1 MRAVQRQGATSSHS
15 VRGVNYSTS
24 PLLASK
30 TPPWRSRFLVMMVG
44 VAFLALAGRALYVQV
59 IESEFFQKKGEER
72 FASTVQ
78 LPASRGRI
86 MDRHGQILAISV
98 NAPTISANP
107 QQFKANNEQKRAL
120 VSLLRMPL
128 KEFNAKLND
137 DGAYVVLK
145 RQIDDGVARQI
156 KALGIKGLHVE
167 PGYIRRYPE
176 NEAAAHVVGFTDI
189 EDKGQEGIELTF
201 QRQLQGTTGS
211 RGVVKDRLGRVV
223 EELGEPVV
231 PRDGRDVQLTID
243 SKVQALAYQRIR
255 DAVQQ
260 HRAKAGSVVVLDAQS
275 GEILALANYP
285 SYLPGERRNLT
296 GAQLRNRAITDVFE
310 PGSTVKPFIAAKAL
324 ENGIVRP
331 ETVLDGH
338 PFRVGPL
345 LVNDGSHGADAFTVA
360 QVVQKSSNVGTV
372 KLAQRLDNKEMGEML
387 AALGFGTKPQIGFPG
402 AATGKLRPWK
412 TWKPVEKA
420 TMSYGYGLSA
430 SLLQIARAYTALAR
444 DGELAPLTLIK
455 GEEALPAVRV
465 FEPETA
471 RTMRQLMRGT
481 VSKEGTAPLAQPIG
495 YSAGG
500 KTGTAEKQEG
510 NGYNSDKHRSWFT
523 GISPIDN
530 PRVVVAVMIDE
541 PTGVYFGGLVAA
553 PVFKVVVE
561 QALRTL
567 NVPPDL
573 EVKAPA
579 LTAQTEPG
587 RPAPARRANA
597 KPVAVARA
605 EDRAAAQA
613 TH

>member
-1 MRAVQRQGATSSHS
+1 MKAVSRRRSSS
-15 VRGVNYSTS
+15 VNAVRGVNYSTS

-44 VAFLALAGRALYVQV
+44 LGFLALAGRALHVQV

-72 FASTVQ
+72 YASTIQ

-86 MDRHGQILAISV
+86 LDRNGQILAISI
-98 NAPTISANP
+98 NAPTISVNP
-107 QQFKANNEQKRAL
+107 QQFKASDEQKRAL

-128 KEFNAKLND
+128 KEFDAKLAD
-137 DGAYVVLK
+137 GGAYVVLR
-145 RQIDDGVARQI
+145 RQIDDGVAQQI
-156 KALGIKGLHVE
+156 KALRVKGLTIE

-189 EDKGQEGIELTF
+189 EDKGQEGIEFAF
-201 QRQLQGTTGS
+201 QRQLQGHTGS
-211 RGVVKDRLGRVV
+211 RGVVKDRLGRIV
-223 EELGEPVV
+223 EELGEPVD
-231 PRDGRDVQLTID
+231 PHDGRDVQLTID
-243 SKVQALAYQRIR
+243 SQIQALAYQRIR
-255 DAVQQ
+255 DAVQE
-260 HRAKAGSVVVLDAQS
+260 HKAKAGSVVVLDAQS

-310 PGSTVKPFIAAKAL
+310 PGSTVKPFIVSMAL
-324 ENGIVRP
+324 EKGFVRP
-331 ETVLDGH
+331 DTVLDTH
-338 PFRVGPL
+338 PFKVGPL
-345 LVNDGSHGADAFTVA
+345 LVNDGSHSHDALTVA
-360 QVVQKSSNVGTV
+360 QVIQKSSNVGTV
-372 KLAQRLDNKEMGEML
+372 KMSQRLDNKELGEML
-387 AALGFGTKPQIGFPG
+387 ASLGFGTKPQIGFPG

-455 GEEALPAVRV
+455 GEQALPAVRI

-471 RTMRQLMRGT
+471 RTMRQLLRGT
-481 VSKEGTAPLAQPIG
+481 VSAEGTAPLAQPVG

-510 NGYNSDKHRSWFT
+510 RGYNSDKHRAWFS

-553 PVFKVVVE
+553 PVFKTVVE
-561 QALRTL
+561 QTLRTL
-567 NVPPDL
+567 GVQPDM
-573 EVKAPA
+573 EVKPPVVAA
-579 LTAQTEPG
+579 K
-587 RPAPARRANA
+587 ANA
-597 KPVAVARA
+597 KGAQPVAVARNDEQEA
-605 EDRAAAQA
+605 M
-613 TH
+613 H

>member
-1 MRAVQRQGATSSHS
+1 MKAVQRQGATSSHS

-30 TPPWRSRFLVMMVG
+30 TPPWRSRFLVLLVG
-44 VAFLALAGRALYVQV
+44 LGFLALSGRALYVQV
-59 IESEFFQKKGEER
+59 LESDFFQKKGEER
-72 FASTVQ
+72 YASTLQ

-86 MDRHGQILAISV
+86 LDRHGQILAISV
-98 NAPTISANP
+98 NAPTISVNP
-107 QQFKANNEQKRAL
+107 QQFKANDEQKRAL
-120 VSLLRMPL
+120 VSLLHMPL
-128 KEFNAKLND
+128 KEFNAKLD
-137 DGAYVVLK
+137 DGGAYVVLK
-145 RQIDDGVARQI
+145 RQIDDGLAQQI
-156 KALGIKGLHVE
+156 RALKVKGLTIE

-189 EDKGQEGIELTF
+189 EDRGQEGIELTF
-201 QRQLQGTTGS
+201 QRQLQGHGGS

-223 EELGEPVV
+223 EELGEPVD

-243 SKVQALAYQRIR
+243 SQVQALAYQRIR
-255 DAVQQ
+255 DAVQE
-260 HRAKAGSVVVLDAQS
+260 HKAKAGSVVVLDAQS

-296 GAQLRNRAITDVFE
+296 GSQLRNRAITDVFE
-310 PGSTVKPFIAAKAL
+310 PGSTVKPFIVSMAL
-324 ENGIVRP
+324 EKGFVKP
-331 ETVLDGH
+331 DTVLDTR
-338 PFRVGPL
+338 PFKVGPL
-345 LVNDGSHGADAFTVA
+345 LVNDGSHQHDALTVA
-360 QVVQKSSNVGTV
+360 QVIQKSSNVGTV
-372 KLAQRLDNKEMGEML
+372 KMSQRLDNKEMGEML
-387 AALGFGTKPQIGFPG
+387 AELGFGTKPQIGFPG

-430 SLLQIARAYTALAR
+430 SLLQIARAYTAIAR
-444 DGELAPLTLIK
+444 DGELAPLSLIK
-455 GEEALPAVRV
+455 GEEALPPVRI

-471 RTMRQLMRGT
+471 RTMRQLLRGT
-481 VSKEGTAPLAQPIG
+481 VSKEGTAPLAQPMG

-510 NGYNSDKHRSWFT
+510 RGYNSDKHRAWFS

-573 EVKAPA
+573 EVKAPV
-579 LTAQTEPG
+579 LTAQNSK
-587 RPAPARRANA
+587 PAPG
-597 KPVAVARA
+597 KPLAVARA
-605 EDRAAAQA
+605 DDAATGQA
-613 TH
+613 AH

>member
-1 MRAVQRQGATSSHS
+1 MRVSSSNS

-30 TPPWRSRFLVMMVG
+30 TPPWRSRFLVMLVG
-44 VAFLALAGRALYVQV
+44 LGFLALSGRALYVQV
-59 IESEFFQKKGEER
+59 LESDFFQKKGEER
-72 FASTVQ
+72 YASTVQ

-86 MDRHGQILAISV
+86 LDRHGQILAVSV
-98 NAPTISANP
+98 NAPTISVNP
-107 QQFKANNEQKRAL
+107 QQFKANDEQKRAL

-128 KEFNAKLND
+128 KDFNAKIAD
-137 DGAYVVLK
+137 GGAYVVLR
-145 RQIDDGVARQI
+145 RQIDDRLAQQI
-156 KALGIKGLHVE
+156 KALKVKGLTIE

-201 QRQLQGTTGS
+201 QRQLQGHGGS
-211 RGVVKDRLGRVV
+211 RGVVKDRLGRIV
-223 EELGEPVV
+223 EELGEPVD

-243 SKVQALAYQRIR
+243 SQVQALAYQRIR

-260 HRAKAGSVVVLDAQS
+260 HKAKAGSVVVLDAQS

-296 GAQLRNRAITDVFE
+296 GAQLRNRAVTDVFE
-310 PGSTVKPFIAAKAL
+310 PGSTVKPFIVSMAL
-324 ENGIVRP
+324 EKGFVRP
-331 ETVLDGH
+331 ETVLDTH
-338 PFRVGPL
+338 PFKVGPL
-345 LVNDGSHGADAFTVA
+345 LVNDGNHGREAMTVA
-360 QVVQKSSNVGTV
+360 QVIQKSSNVGTV
-372 KLAQRLDNKEMGEML
+372 RMSQRLDNKEMGEML
-387 AALGFGTKPQIGFPG
+387 AQLGFGAKPQIGFPG

-430 SLLQIARAYTALAR
+430 SLLQIARAYTAIAR
-444 DGELAPLTLIK
+444 DGELAPLSLIK
-455 GEEALPAVRV
+455 GEEALPGVRV

-471 RTMRQLMRGT
+471 RTMRQLLRGT
-481 VSKEGTAPLAQPIG
+481 VSTDGTAPLAQPIG

-510 NGYNSDKHRSWFT
+510 RGYNSDKHRAWFS
-523 GISPIDN
+523 GIAPIDQ

-567 NVPPDL
+567 GVPPDL
-573 EVKAPA
+573 EM
-579 LTAQTEPG
+579 
-587 RPAPARRANA
+587 PAPPVTTQATNPKTGART
-597 KPVAVARA
+597 VAVA
-605 EDRAAAQA
+605 QA
-613 TH
+613 DDDKVAH

>member
-1 MRAVQRQGATSSHS
+1 MKAVSRRRSSS
-15 VRGVNYSTS
+15 VNAVRGVNYSTS

-44 VAFLALAGRALYVQV
+44 LGFLALAGRALHVQV

-72 FASTVQ
+72 YASTIQ

-86 MDRHGQILAISV
+86 LDRNGQILAISI
-98 NAPTISANP
+98 NAPTISVNP
-107 QQFKANNEQKRAL
+107 QQFKASDEQKRAL

-128 KEFNAKLND
+128 KEFDAKLAD
-137 DGAYVVLK
+137 GGAYVVLR
-145 RQIDDGVARQI
+145 RQIDDGGAQQI
-156 KALGIKGLHVE
+156 KALRVKGLTIE

-189 EDKGQEGIELTF
+189 EDKGQEGIEFAF
-201 QRQLQGTTGS
+201 QRQLQGHTGS
-211 RGVVKDRLGRVV
+211 RGVVKDRLGRIV
-223 EELGEPVV
+223 EELGEPVD
-231 PRDGRDVQLTID
+231 PHDGRDVQLTID
-243 SKVQALAYQRIR
+243 SQIQALAYQRIR
-255 DAVQQ
+255 DAVQE
-260 HRAKAGSVVVLDAQS
+260 HKAKAGSVVVLDAQS

-310 PGSTVKPFIAAKAL
+310 PGSTVKPFIVSMAL
-324 ENGIVRP
+324 EKGFVRP
-331 ETVLDGH
+331 DTVLDTH
-338 PFRVGPL
+338 PFKVGPL
-345 LVNDGSHGADAFTVA
+345 LVNDGSHSHDALTVA
-360 QVVQKSSNVGTV
+360 QVIQKSSNVGTV
-372 KLAQRLDNKEMGEML
+372 KMSQRLDNKEMGEML
-387 AALGFGTKPQIGFPG
+387 ASLGFGTKPQIGFPG

-455 GEEALPAVRV
+455 GEQALPAVRI

-471 RTMRQLMRGT
+471 RTMRQLLRGT
-481 VSKEGTAPLAQPIG
+481 VSAEGTAPLAQPIG

-510 NGYNSDKHRSWFT
+510 RGYNSDKHRAWFS

-553 PVFKVVVE
+553 PVFKTVVE
-561 QALRTL
+561 QTLRTL
-567 NVPPDL
+567 GVQPDM
-573 EVKAPA
+573 EVKPPVVAA
-579 LTAQTEPG
+579 K
-587 RPAPARRANA
+587 ANA
-597 KPVAVARA
+597 KGAQPVAVARNDEQEA
-605 EDRAAAQA
+605 M
-613 TH
+613 H

>member
-1 MRAVQRQGATSSHS
+1 MKAVQRQGATSSHS

-30 TPPWRSRFLVMMVG
+30 TPPWRSRFLVLLVG
-44 VAFLALAGRALYVQV
+44 VGFLALSGRALYVQV
-59 IESEFFQKKGEER
+59 LESDFFQKKGEER
-72 FASTVQ
+72 YASTLQ

-86 MDRHGQILAISV
+86 LDRHGQVLAISV
-98 NAPTISANP
+98 NAPTISVNP
-107 QQFKANNEQKRAL
+107 QQFKANDEQKRAL
-120 VSLLRMPL
+120 VSLLHMPL
-128 KEFNAKLND
+128 KEFNARLD
-137 DGAYVVLK
+137 DGGAYVVLK
-145 RQIDDGVARQI
+145 RQIDDGLAQQI
-156 KALGIKGLHVE
+156 RALKVKGLTIE

-201 QRQLQGTTGS
+201 QRQLQGHGGS

-223 EELGEPVV
+223 EDLGEPVD

-243 SKVQALAYQRIR
+243 SQVQALAYQRIR
-255 DAVQQ
+255 DAVQE
-260 HRAKAGSVVVLDAQS
+260 HKAKAGSVVVLDAQS

-310 PGSTVKPFIAAKAL
+310 PGSTVKPFIVSMAL
-324 ENGIVRP
+324 EKGFVKP
-331 ETVLDGH
+331 DTVLDTR
-338 PFRVGPL
+338 PFKVGPL
-345 LVNDGSHGADAFTVA
+345 LVNDGSHQHDALTVA
-360 QVVQKSSNVGTV
+360 QVIQKSSNVGTV
-372 KLAQRLDNKEMGEML
+372 KLSQRLDNKEMGEML
-387 AALGFGTKPQIGFPG
+387 AELGFGTKPQIGFPG

-430 SLLQIARAYTALAR
+430 SLLQIARAYTAIAR
-444 DGELAPLTLIK
+444 DGELAPLSLIK
-455 GEEALPAVRV
+455 GEEALPPVRV

-471 RTMRQLMRGT
+471 RTMRQLLRGT
-481 VSKEGTAPLAQPIG
+481 VSKEGTAPLAQPMG

-510 NGYNSDKHRSWFT
+510 RGYNSDKHRAWFS

-573 EVKAPA
+573 EVKAPV
-579 LTAQTEPG
+579 LTAQ
-587 RPAPARRANA
+587 NS
-597 KPVAVARA
+597 KPVRGKPLAVARA
-605 EDRAAAQA
+605 DDAVTGQAA
-613 TH
+613 H

>member
-1 MRAVQRQGATSSHS
+1 MKAVQRQGATSSHS

-30 TPPWRSRFLVMMVG
+30 TPPWRSRFLVLLVG
-44 VAFLALAGRALYVQV
+44 LGFLALSGRALYVQV
-59 IESEFFQKKGEER
+59 LESDFFQKKGEER
-72 FASTVQ
+72 YASTLQ

-86 MDRHGQILAISV
+86 LDRHGQILAISV
-98 NAPTISANP
+98 NAPTISVNP
-107 QQFKANNEQKRAL
+107 QQFKANDEQKRAL
-120 VSLLRMPL
+120 VSLLHMPL
-128 KEFNAKLND
+128 KEFNAKLD
-137 DGAYVVLK
+137 DGGAYVVLK
-145 RQIDDGVARQI
+145 RQIDDGLAQQI
-156 KALGIKGLHVE
+156 RALKVKGLTIE

-201 QRQLQGTTGS
+201 QRQLQGHGGS

-223 EELGEPVV
+223 EELGEPVD

-243 SKVQALAYQRIR
+243 SQVQALAYQRIR
-255 DAVQQ
+255 DAVQE
-260 HRAKAGSVVVLDAQS
+260 HKAKAGSVVVLDAQS

-296 GAQLRNRAITDVFE
+296 GSQLRNRAITDVFE
-310 PGSTVKPFIAAKAL
+310 PGSTVKPFIVSMAL
-324 ENGIVRP
+324 EKGFVKP
-331 ETVLDGH
+331 DTVLDTR
-338 PFRVGPL
+338 PFKVGPL
-345 LVNDGSHGADAFTVA
+345 LVNDGSHQHDALTVA
-360 QVVQKSSNVGTV
+360 QVIQKSSNVGTV
-372 KLAQRLDNKEMGEML
+372 KMSQRLDNKEMGEML
-387 AALGFGTKPQIGFPG
+387 AELGFGTKPQIGFPG

-430 SLLQIARAYTALAR
+430 SLLQIARAYTAIAR
-444 DGELAPLTLIK
+444 DGELAPLSLIK
-455 GEEALPAVRV
+455 GEEALPPVRI

-471 RTMRQLMRGT
+471 RTMRQLLRGT
-481 VSKEGTAPLAQPIG
+481 VSKDGTAPLAQPMG

-510 NGYNSDKHRSWFT
+510 RGYNSDKHRAWFS

-573 EVKAPA
+573 EVKAPV
-579 LTAQTEPG
+579 LTAQNSK
-587 RPAPARRANA
+587 PARG
-597 KPVAVARA
+597 KPLAVARA
-605 EDRAAAQA
+605 DDVATGQAA
-613 TH
+613 H

>member
-1 MRAVQRQGATSSHS
+1 MRAPSSNS

-30 TPPWRSRFLVMMVG
+30 TPPWRSRFLVMLVG
-44 VAFLALAGRALYVQV
+44 LGFLALAGRALYVQV
-59 IESEFFQKKGEER
+59 LESDFFQKKGEER
-72 FASTVQ
+72 YASTVQ

-86 MDRHGQILAISV
+86 LDRNGQILAISV
-98 NAPTISANP
+98 NAPTISVNP
-107 QQFKANNEQKRAL
+107 QQFKASGEQKRAL

-128 KEFNAKLND
+128 KEFDAKIAD
-137 DGAYVVLK
+137 GGAYVVLR
-145 RQIDDGVARQI
+145 RQIDDGIAQQI
-156 KALGIKGLHVE
+156 KALKVKGLTIE

-201 QRQLQGTTGS
+201 QRQLQGHGGS
-211 RGVVKDRLGRVV
+211 RGVVKDRLGRIV
-223 EELGEPVV
+223 EELGEPVD
-231 PRDGRDVQLTID
+231 PRDGRDVQLTVD
-243 SKVQALAYQRIR
+243 SQVQALAYQRIR

-260 HRAKAGSVVVLDAQS
+260 HHAKAGSVVVLDAQS
-275 GEILALANYP
+275 GDILALANYP

-296 GAQLRNRAITDVFE
+296 GAQLRNRAVTDVFE
-310 PGSTVKPFIAAKAL
+310 PGSTVKPFIVSMAL
-324 ENGIVRP
+324 EKGFVRP
-331 ETVLDGH
+331 DTVLDTH
-338 PFRVGPL
+338 PFKVGPL
-345 LVNDGSHGADAFTVA
+345 LVNDGSHGRDAMTVA
-360 QVVQKSSNVGTV
+360 QVIQKSSNVGTV
-372 KLAQRLDNKEMGEML
+372 KMSQRLDNKEMGEML
-387 AALGFGTKPQIGFPG
+387 AQLGFGTKPQIGFPG

-430 SLLQIARAYTALAR
+430 SLLQIARAYTAIAR

-455 GEEALPAVRV
+455 GEEALPSVRI

-471 RTMRQLMRGT
+471 RTMRQLLRGT
-481 VSKEGTAPLAQPIG
+481 VSTDGTAPLAQPIG

-510 NGYNSDKHRSWFT
+510 RGYNSDKHRAWFS
-523 GISPIDN
+523 GIAPIDH

-553 PVFKVVVE
+553 PVFKQVVE

-567 NVPPDL
+567 GVPPDL
-573 EVKAPA
+573 DM
-579 LTAQTEPG
+579 
-587 RPAPARRANA
+587 PAPLVTTQATNPKAGARA
-597 KPVAVARA
+597 VAVA
-605 EDRAAAQA
+605 QA
-613 TH
+613 NDDKVAH

>member
-1 MRAVQRQGATSSHS
+1 MKAVSRRRSSS
-15 VRGVNYSTS
+15 VNAVRGVNYSTS

-44 VAFLALAGRALYVQV
+44 LGFLALAGRALHVQV

-72 FASTVQ
+72 YASTIQ

-86 MDRHGQILAISV
+86 LDRNGQILAISI
-98 NAPTISANP
+98 NAPTISVNP
-107 QQFKANNEQKRAL
+107 QQFKASDEQKRAL

-128 KEFNAKLND
+128 KEFDAKLAD
-137 DGAYVVLK
+137 GGAYVVLR
-145 RQIDDGVARQI
+145 RQIDDGVAQQI
-156 KALGIKGLHVE
+156 KALRVKGLTIE

-189 EDKGQEGIELTF
+189 EDKGQEGIEFAF
-201 QRQLQGTTGS
+201 QRQLQGHTGS
-211 RGVVKDRLGRVV
+211 RGVVKDRLGRIV
-223 EELGEPVV
+223 EELGEPVD
-231 PRDGRDVQLTID
+231 PHDGRDVQLTID
-243 SKVQALAYQRIR
+243 SQIQALAYQRIR
-255 DAVQQ
+255 DAVQE
-260 HRAKAGSVVVLDAQS
+260 HKAKAGSVVVLDAQS

-310 PGSTVKPFIAAKAL
+310 PGSTVKPFIVSMAL
-324 ENGIVRP
+324 EKGFVRP
-331 ETVLDGH
+331 DTVLDTH
-338 PFRVGPL
+338 PFKVGPL
-345 LVNDGSHGADAFTVA
+345 LVNDGSHSHDALTVA
-360 QVVQKSSNVGTV
+360 QVIQKSSNVGTV
-372 KLAQRLDNKEMGEML
+372 KMSQRLDNKEMGEML
-387 AALGFGTKPQIGFPG
+387 ASLGFGTKPQIGFPG

-455 GEEALPAVRV
+455 GEQALPAVRI

-471 RTMRQLMRGT
+471 RTMRQLLRGT
-481 VSKEGTAPLAQPIG
+481 VSAEGTAPLAQPVG

-510 NGYNSDKHRSWFT
+510 RGYNSDKHRAWFS

-553 PVFKVVVE
+553 PVFKTVVE
-561 QALRTL
+561 QTLRTL
-567 NVPPDL
+567 GVQPDM
-573 EVKAPA
+573 EVKPPVVAA
-579 LTAQTEPG
+579 K
-587 RPAPARRANA
+587 ANA
-597 KPVAVARA
+597 KGAQPVAVARNDEQEA
-605 EDRAAAQA
+605 M
-613 TH
+613 H

>member
-1 MRAVQRQGATSSHS
+1 MKAVSRRRSSS
-15 VRGVNYSTS
+15 VNAVRGVNYSTS

-44 VAFLALAGRALYVQV
+44 LGFLALAGRALHVQV

-72 FASTVQ
+72 YASTIQ

-86 MDRHGQILAISV
+86 LDRNGQILAISI
-98 NAPTISANP
+98 NAPTISVNP
-107 QQFKANNEQKRAL
+107 QHFKASDEQKRAL

-128 KEFNAKLND
+128 KEFDAKLAD
-137 DGAYVVLK
+137 GGAYVVLR
-145 RQIDDGVARQI
+145 RQIDDGVAQQI
-156 KALGIKGLHVE
+156 KALRVKGLTIE

-189 EDKGQEGIELTF
+189 EDKGQEGIEFAF
-201 QRQLQGTTGS
+201 QRQLQGHTGS
-211 RGVVKDRLGRVV
+211 RGVVKDRLGRIV
-223 EELGEPVV
+223 EELGEPVD
-231 PRDGRDVQLTID
+231 PHDGRDVQLTID
-243 SKVQALAYQRIR
+243 SQIQALAYQRIR
-255 DAVQQ
+255 DAVQE
-260 HRAKAGSVVVLDAQS
+260 HKAKAGSVVVLDAQS

-310 PGSTVKPFIAAKAL
+310 PGSTVKPFIVSMAL
-324 ENGIVRP
+324 EKGFVRP
-331 ETVLDGH
+331 DTVLDTH
-338 PFRVGPL
+338 PFKVGPL
-345 LVNDGSHGADAFTVA
+345 LVNDGSHSHDALTVA
-360 QVVQKSSNVGTV
+360 QVIQKSSNVGTV
-372 KLAQRLDNKEMGEML
+372 KMSQRLDNKEMGEML
-387 AALGFGTKPQIGFPG
+387 ASLGFGTKPQIGFPG

-455 GEEALPAVRV
+455 GEQALPAVRI

-471 RTMRQLMRGT
+471 RTMRQLLRGT
-481 VSKEGTAPLAQPIG
+481 VSAEGTAPLAQPVG

-510 NGYNSDKHRSWFT
+510 RGYNSDKHRAWFS

-553 PVFKVVVE
+553 PVFKTVVE
-561 QALRTL
+561 QTLRTL
-567 NVPPDL
+567 GVQPDM
-573 EVKAPA
+573 EVKPPVVAA
-579 LTAQTEPG
+579 K
-587 RPAPARRANA
+587 ANA
-597 KPVAVARA
+597 KGAQPVAVARNDEQEA
-605 EDRAAAQA
+605 M
-613 TH
+613 H

>member
-1 MRAVQRQGATSSHS
+1 MSAARAPVTRRRSAAATS

-44 VAFLALAGRALYVQV
+44 VGFLALAGRALYVQV
-59 IESEFFQKKGEER
+59 LESDFFQKKGEER
-72 FASTVQ
+72 YASTIQ

-86 MDRHGQILAISV
+86 LDRHGQILAISV
-98 NAPTISANP
+98 NAPTISVNP
-107 QQFKANNEQKRAL
+107 QQFKANDEQKRAL

-128 KEFNAKLND
+128 KEFDAKLAD
-137 DGAYVVLK
+137 GGAYVVLR
-145 RQIDDGVARQI
+145 RQIDDGVAQQI
-156 KALGIKGLHVE
+156 RALRVKGLTVE
-167 PGYIRRYPE
+167 AGYIRRYPE

-201 QRQLQGTTGS
+201 QRQLQGHTGS
-211 RGVVKDRLGRVV
+211 RGVLKDRLGRIV
-223 EELGEPVV
+223 EDLGEPID
-231 PRDGRDVQLTID
+231 PHDGRDVQLTID
-243 SKVQALAYQRIR
+243 SQVQALAYQRIR
-255 DAVQQ
+255 DAVQE
-260 HRAKAGSVVVLDAQS
+260 HKAKAGSVVVLDAQS

-296 GAQLRNRAITDVFE
+296 GAQLRNRAVTDVFE
-310 PGSTVKPFIAAKAL
+310 PGSTVKPFIVSMAL
-324 ENGIVRP
+324 EKGFVKP
-331 ETVLDGH
+331 ETVLDTH

-345 LVNDGSHGADAFTVA
+345 LVNDGSHSHDALTVA
-360 QVVQKSSNVGTV
+360 QVIQKSSNVGTV
-372 KLAQRLDNKEMGEML
+372 RMSQRLDNKEMGEML

-430 SLLQIARAYTALAR
+430 SLLQIARAYTAIAR

-455 GEEALPAVRV
+455 DEPALPAMRI

-471 RTMRQLMRGT
+471 RTMRQLLRGT
-481 VSKEGTAPLAQPIG
+481 VSTEGTAPLAQPIG

-510 NGYNSDKHRSWFT
+510 RGYNSDKHRAWFS

-541 PTGVYFGGLVAA
+541 PSGVYFGGLVAA
-553 PVFKVVVE
+553 PVFKTVVE

-567 NVPPDL
+567 GVPPDM

-579 LTAQTEPG
+579 VT
-587 RPAPARRANA
+587 
-597 KPVAVARA
+597 
-605 EDRAAAQA
+605 AQA
-613 TH
+613 TPKSANPKAVALARADDEKATH

>member
-1 MRAVQRQGATSSHS
+1 MRAVSRQRSAAAHS

-44 VAFLALAGRALYVQV
+44 LGFLALAGRALYVQV
-59 IESEFFQKKGEER
+59 LESDFFQKKGEER
-72 FASTVQ
+72 YASTIQ

-86 MDRHGQILAISV
+86 LDRHGQILAISV
-98 NAPTISANP
+98 NAPTISVNP
-107 QQFKANNEQKRAL
+107 QQFKAHDDQKRAL
-120 VSLLRMPL
+120 VSLLRMPV
-128 KEFNAKLND
+128 KEFDAKLAD
-137 DGAYVVLK
+137 GGAYVVLR
-145 RQIDDGVARQI
+145 RQIDDGVAQQI
-156 KALGIKGLHVE
+156 RALKVKGLTIE

-201 QRQLQGTTGS
+201 QRQLQGHTGS
-211 RGVVKDRLGRVV
+211 RGVLKDRLGRIV
-223 EELGEPVV
+223 EELGEPVD
-231 PRDGRDVQLTID
+231 PHDGRDVQLTID
-243 SKVQALAYQRIR
+243 SQVQALAYQRIR
-255 DAVQQ
+255 DAVQE
-260 HRAKAGSVVVLDAQS
+260 HKAKAGSVVVLDAQS

-296 GAQLRNRAITDVFE
+296 GAQLRNRAVTDVFE
-310 PGSTVKPFIAAKAL
+310 PGSTVKPFIVSMAL
-324 ENGIVRP
+324 EKGFVRP
-331 ETVLDGH
+331 DTVLDTH
-338 PFRVGPL
+338 PFKVGPL
-345 LVNDGSHGADAFTVA
+345 LVNDGSHSHDALTVA
-360 QVVQKSSNVGTV
+360 QVIQKSSNVGTV
-372 KLAQRLDNKEMGEML
+372 KMSQRLDNKEMGEML
-387 AALGFGTKPQIGFPG
+387 ASLGFGTKPQIGFPG

-430 SLLQIARAYTALAR
+430 SLLQIARAYTAIAR

-455 GEEALPAVRV
+455 GEEALPAMRI

-471 RTMRQLMRGT
+471 RTMRQLLRGT
-481 VSKEGTAPLAQPIG
+481 VSAEGTAPLAQPIG

-510 NGYNSDKHRSWFT
+510 RGYNSDKHRAWFS

-553 PVFKVVVE
+553 PVFKTVVE
-561 QALRTL
+561 QTLRTL
-567 NVPPDL
+567 GVPPDM

-579 LTAQTEPG
+579 VTARTNVKS
-587 RPAPARRANA
+587 ANP
-597 KPVAVARA
+597 KAVALA
-605 EDRAAAQA
+605 PTDDEKAM
-613 TH
+613 H

>member
-1 MRAVQRQGATSSHS
+1 MSRNRVAPASNHS
-15 VRGVNYSTS
+15 VRGVNYSSS

-30 TPPWRSRFLVMMVG
+30 TPPWRSRFLVMLVG
-44 VAFLALAGRALYVQV
+44 IGFLALAGRALYVQV
-59 IESEFFQKKGEER
+59 IESDFFQKKGEER

-86 MDRHGQILAISV
+86 LDRNGQILAISV
-98 NAPTISANP
+98 NAPTVSANP
-107 QQFKANNEQKRAL
+107 RQFKASDEQKRAL

-128 KEFNAKLND
+128 KEFNAKLAD

-145 RQIDDGVARQI
+145 RQIDDGVAQQI
-156 KALGIKGLHVE
+156 KALKIKGLHIE

-189 EDKGQEGIELTF
+189 EDKGQEGVELTF

-260 HRAKAGSVVVLDAQS
+260 HKAKAGSVVVLDAQS

-310 PGSTVKPFIAAKAL
+310 PGSTVKPFITAKAL
-324 ENGIVRP
+324 ENGLVRP
-331 ETVLDGH
+331 ETVIDGH

-345 LVNDGSHGADAFTVA
+345 LVNDGNHGADAFTVA

-372 KLAQRLDNKEMGEML
+372 RLAQRLDNKEMGEMY
-387 AALGFGTKPQIGFPG
+387 AALGFGVKPQIGFPG

-455 GEEALPAVRV
+455 GEEALPSVRV
-465 FEPETA
+465 FQPETA
-471 RTMRQLMRGT
+471 RTMRKLMRGT

-510 NGYNSDKHRSWFT
+510 RGYNSDKHRAWFS

-541 PTGVYFGGLVAA
+541 PSGVYFGGLVAA

-561 QALRTL
+561 QALRSL
-567 NVPPDL
+567 GVPPDL
-573 EVKAPA
+573 EMPA
-579 LTAQTEPG
+579 TPLTAQ
-587 RPAPARRANA
+587 PAPGQSLNN
-597 KPVAVARA
+597 KPPAVVRVARTGGDA
-605 EDRAAAQA
+605 PA
-613 TH
+613 H

>member
-1 MRAVQRQGATSSHS
+1 VRAVQRQGAASAHS
-15 VRGVNYSTS
+15 VRGVNYSSS

-30 TPPWRSRFLVMMVG
+30 TPPWRSRFIVMLVGLGFV
-44 VAFLALAGRALYVQV
+44 ALAGRALYVQV
-59 IESEFFQKKGEER
+59 LESDFFQKKGEER
-72 FASTVQ
+72 YASTVQ

-86 MDRHGQILAISV
+86 LDRHGQILAISV
-98 NAPTISANP
+98 NAPTISVNP
-107 QQFKANNEQKRAL
+107 QQFKATADQRRAL
-120 VSLLRMPL
+120 VSLLGVSK
-128 KEFNAKLND
+128 KEFDAKLD
-137 DGAYVVLK
+137 DAGAYVVLR
-145 RQIDDGVARQI
+145 RQIDDGVAQQI
-156 KALGIKGLHVE
+156 RALRLKGLTIE
-167 PGYIRRYPE
+167 PGYVRRYPE

-189 EDKGQEGIELTF
+189 EDKGQEGVELTF
-201 QRQLQGTTGS
+201 QRQLQGHGGS
-211 RGVVKDRLGRVV
+211 RGVVKDRLGRIV
-223 EELGEPVV
+223 EELGEPVD

-243 SKVQALAYQRIR
+243 SQVQALAYQRIR

-260 HRAKAGSVVVLDAQS
+260 HKAKAGSVVVLDAQS

-285 SYLPGERRNLT
+285 SYVPGDRRNLT
-296 GAQLRNRAITDVFE
+296 GGQLRNRAITDVFE
-310 PGSTVKPFIAAKAL
+310 PGSTVKPFIVSMAL
-324 ENGIVRP
+324 EKGFVKP
-331 ETVLDGH
+331 DTVLDTH

-345 LVNDGSHGADAFTVA
+345 LVNDGSHAHDALTVA
-360 QVVQKSSNVGTV
+360 QVIQKSSNVGTV
-372 KLAQRLDNKEMGEML
+372 KMSQRLDNKEMGEML
-387 AALGFGTKPQIGFPG
+387 AQLGFGTKPQIGFPG

-430 SLLQIARAYTALAR
+430 SLLQIARAYTAIAR
-444 DGELAPLTLIK
+444 DGELAPLSLIK
-455 GEEALPAVRV
+455 GEEALPAVRI

-471 RTMRQLMRGT
+471 RTMRQLLRGT

-510 NGYNSDKHRSWFT
+510 RGYNSDKHRAWFS

-573 EVKAPA
+573 EMAAPA
-579 LTAQTEPG
+579 LTAQS
-587 RPAPARRANA
+587 RNANDL
-597 KPVAVARA
+597 AVA
-605 EDRAAAQA
+605 QA
-613 TH
+613 NGDKVAH